1 MLGRTLGVPCILCGG
16 FVNVIVVVCMLCAG
30 GVYMCAGQ
38 RLSDPEA
45 GQVLAQLWAR
55 GCLAAHTRPWHVVW
69 WVG

>member
-1 MLGRTLGVPCILCGG
+1 
-16 FVNVIVVVCMLCAG
+16 VNVIVVVCMLCAG